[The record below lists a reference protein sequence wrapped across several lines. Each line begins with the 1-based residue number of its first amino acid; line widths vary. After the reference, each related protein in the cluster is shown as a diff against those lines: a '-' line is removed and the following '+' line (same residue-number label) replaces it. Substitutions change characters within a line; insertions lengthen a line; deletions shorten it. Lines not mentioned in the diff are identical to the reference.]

1 MIVHKAWGAAKKC
14 HLAFVDA
21 KTLRAGAAEDE
32 VQMIPSKWKFEL
44 IYPFPSVSCLIFM
57 NFISGLEAPQDSI

>member
-1 MIVHKAWGAAKKC
+1 MPFSFCKC
-14 HLAFVDA
+14 QNR
-21 KTLRAGAAEDE
+21 RAGVAEDE

>member
-1 MIVHKAWGAAKKC
+1 MPFSFCRCQNIQ
-14 HLAFVDA
+14 
-21 KTLRAGAAEDE
+21 AGVAEDE